1 MLAAQH
7 IGATLAS
14 LPGGNMIT
22 HRKRVVPI
30 FMWVGGAMRVA
41 VLGIAIAGFGVTG
54 LTLFGYRLP
63 GFLPNETV
71 ALWTIGTCLLLFG
84 AFNGMQ
90 SVAFQF
96 TVSKLIPMAVRGRLM
111 GFRNFFAGIVAAAV
125 AYMGGGYFIEHD
137 LLGNGYASTFFLAF
151 ILTAIGLL
159 GLKHIRE
166 PEPPR
171 VQAPAP
177 LMDRLRDL
185 PRQLRTPGFQRY
197 LVGSTLASLAI
208 AAAPFYILH
217 VKEQLNASGQTLG
230 GYGLGVL
237 TISFML
243 LPTFVSPVW
252 GMLGDRFGIA
262 SAEPETDFRKVAKH
276 MRNAAAA
283 SASDRSAER
292 LGALGVMV
300 LRANARFTDR
310 RTLAAGDRPIR
321 ASHFVI
327 ATGAVPVAMEIAG
340 LDSIEPLFPDMISM
354 LTRLPGRLVVA
365 GSGPYA
371 PAFAQAFRRL
381 GSEVALVTQG
391 ATLADEEPEH
401 ATLVLEALRAEG
413 VTLREHAQAL
423 EVSRRGKTGVRVHVK
438 GADGTEE
445 TFDATHLLALPRTA
459 PALDWIDA
467 DAAGIALSP
476 GGIAVDA
483 AMRTTNS
490 RVFAIGDATGQG
502 GSVQRAEEHASVVVD
517 TVLRRKRGAAPA
529 PSSPRAVFT
538 SPQIAAVGLSERE
551 ARLAHREIRILRWPV
566 AENDLA
572 RAGREATGSIKII
585 ATVDGR
591 VLGASIAAGNA
602 GELIDAW
609 ALAITHGI
617 GVAEMARHAAL
628 YPSHGEIGKRAAMS
642 YFAQQAR
649 KTGLRRFIPFLR

>member
-1 MLAAQH
+1 VLESGPQEDARVGTSEAEALRAAEEAFNIEVNRHLKRNYLALLLHGVFGMTGFRLLQAPTFLPAYLFVLSNSPTAVGFVLAAQH

-54 LTLFGYRLP
+54 LSLFGYRIP
-63 GFLPNETV
+63 GFLPDETV

-185 PRQLRTPGFQRY
+185 PRQLRTPGFHRY

-252 GMLGDRFGIA
+252 GMLGDRFGNSWTFAGSILIWGVFLVILLIAPTSLFWLAIVFSGLGVGIGGLQIAGQNLLLEYGSRDDQPMMIAFASMIA
-262 SAEPETDFRKVAKH
+262 SAMF
-276 MRNAAAA
+276 AAGPI
-283 SASDRSAER
+283 
-292 LGALGVMV
+292 LGGALAEATSYTVMFLV
-300 LRANARFTDR
+300 A
-310 RTLAAGDRPIR
+310 I
-321 ASHFVI
+321 VI
-327 ATGAVPVAMEIAG
+327 
-340 LDSIEPLFPDMISM
+340 
-354 LTRLPGRLVVA
+354 
-365 GSGPYA
+365 
-371 PAFAQAFRRL
+371 
-381 GSEVALVTQG
+381 
-391 ATLADEEPEH
+391 
-401 ATLVLEALRAEG
+401 
-413 VTLREHAQAL
+413 
-423 EVSRRGKTGVRVHVK
+423 K
-438 GADGTEE
+438 
-445 TFDATHLLALPRTA
+445 
-459 PALDWIDA
+459 
-467 DAAGIALSP
+467 
-476 GGIAVDA
+476 GIAVWVI
-483 AMRTTNS
+483 MGN
-490 RVFAIGDATGQG
+490 V
-502 GSVQRAEEHASVVVD
+502 
-517 TVLRRKRGAAPA
+517 RRRRLP
-529 PSSPRAVFT
+529 
-538 SPQIAAVGLSERE
+538 IA
-551 ARLAHREIRILRWPV
+551 
-566 AENDLA
+566 
-572 RAGREATGSIKII
+572 
-585 ATVDGR
+585 
-591 VLGASIAAGNA
+591 
-602 GELIDAW
+602 
-609 ALAITHGI
+609 
-617 GVAEMARHAAL
+617 
-628 YPSHGEIGKRAAMS
+628 
-642 YFAQQAR
+642 
-649 KTGLRRFIPFLR
+649 